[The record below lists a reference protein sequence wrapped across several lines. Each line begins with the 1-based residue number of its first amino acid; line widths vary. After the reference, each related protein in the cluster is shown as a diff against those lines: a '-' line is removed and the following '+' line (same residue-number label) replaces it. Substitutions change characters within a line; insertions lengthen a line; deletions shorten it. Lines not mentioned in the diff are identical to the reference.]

1 MVENKKQLATF
12 GMGCFWHSE
21 EAFRRAGPDSS
32 EPRKGIIS
40 TTVGYMGG
48 HVDHPTY
55 EQVSS
60 HITGH
65 VEVVQVE
72 YNADIITYS
81 ELLKIFWENHDPT
94 QMNRQGPDIG
104 DNYRS
109 VIFYHSEEQKAEA
122 ENSKTEHQKTL
133 SQPIVTTIE
142 PALTFWPAEDYH
154 QKYLAKRGLST
165 CPI

>member
-1 MVENKKQLATF
+1 MNKQIATF

-21 EAFRRAGPDSS
+21 EAFRRAGQDSV

-40 TTVGYMGG
+40 TAVGYMGG

-55 EQVSS
+55 EQVCN
-60 HITGH
+60 HTTGH
-65 VEVVQVE
+65 VEVVQVQ
-72 YNADIITYS
+72 YDADVITYD

-94 QMNRQGPDIG
+94 QMNRQGPDVG
-104 DNYRS
+104 ENYRS
-109 VIFYHSEEQKAEA
+109 VIFYHSDEQKVAAEK
-122 ENSKTEHQKTL
+122 SKQELTDSGKQ
-133 SQPIVTTIE
+133 IVTSIE
-142 PALTFWPAEDYH
+142 PAPTFWPAEDYH